1 MKKALSLGARV
12 VTLGQLHEAS
22 MRKIDRQ
29 NASFWAATHVTT
41 GDNALG
47 MLERQ
52 RVKTWLRSTYAVF
65 DALPLG

>member
-1 MKKALSLGARV
+1 
-12 VTLGQLHEAS
+12 LHEAS

-29 NASFWAATHVTT
+29 NASFWAAVNRKD
-41 GDNALG
+41 GEDALG

-52 RVKTWLRSTYAVF
+52 RVKTWLKSCYATL